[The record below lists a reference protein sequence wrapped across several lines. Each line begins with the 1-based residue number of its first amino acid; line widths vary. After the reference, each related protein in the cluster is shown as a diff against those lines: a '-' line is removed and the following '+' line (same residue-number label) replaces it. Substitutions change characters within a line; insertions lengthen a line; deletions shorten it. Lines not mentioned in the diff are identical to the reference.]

1 MTARSRAVSAG
12 LAGLLGVALL
22 CGLGAWQVQRLAWK
36 EALIAEI
43 AGRERAAPVPYA
55 GIDPATVADFT
66 KVTVDGRYLPQNSKF
81 LITTF
86 DGGPGWQVV
95 TPLAIDSGGVLLV
108 DRGAIASADRG
119 RIESEAMGASRTLI
133 GILRRHGE
141 PRGPFAPD
149 NDVAGNSWYWWDV
162 PALQA
167 AMKLPDGARPS
178 PVVLQLLPGDGAAPF
193 PAPQP
198 PAANLLNN
206 HLQYAVTWFS
216 LALVLAAVTGLFIRG
231 QMKKTTA

>member
-1 MTARSRAVSAG
+1 MTPRRRAVSAG
-12 LAGLLGVALL
+12 LAALLGIVLL
-22 CGLGAWQVQRLAWK
+22 CGLGIWQLQRLAWK

-43 AGRERAAPVPYA
+43 AGREAAAAVPYA
-55 GIDPATVADFT
+55 GIDPATVPDFT
-66 KVTVDGRYLPQNSKF
+66 RVTVEGRYLPQNSRF

-95 TPLAIDSGGVLLV
+95 TPLAIDGGAVLLV
-108 DRGAIASADRG
+108 DRGAIATADRA
-119 RIESEAMGASRTLI
+119 RIEGEAMSAHLTLA
-133 GILRRHGE
+133 GILRHHGE

-149 NDVAGNSWYWWDV
+149 NDVQANSWYWWDV
-162 PALQA
+162 PAMLA

-178 PVVLQLLPGDGAAPF
+178 PVVLQLLPEDGVDQF

-198 PAANLLNN
+198 PTANLHNN

-216 LALVLAAVTGLFIRG
+216 LAAVLAAIAFLFIRG
-231 QMKKTTA
+231 HIKKTTA